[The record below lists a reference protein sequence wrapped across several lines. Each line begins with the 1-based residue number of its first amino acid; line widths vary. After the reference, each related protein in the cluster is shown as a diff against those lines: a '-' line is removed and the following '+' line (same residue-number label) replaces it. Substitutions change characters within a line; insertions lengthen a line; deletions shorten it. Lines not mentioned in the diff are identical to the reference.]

1 MATEFERRAEAFR
14 AIRDAEVF
22 GASEVWLGYN
32 ADGDL
37 VEVKQEVDGKWFKRA
52 VKLAGVTDFDVD
64 SWDKFE
70 GWGEVS

>member
-1 MATEFERRAEAFR
+1 MAVSFERRAEAFR

-37 VEVKQEVDGKWFKRA
+37 VELRKKVDDKWFKRT
-52 VKLAGVTDFDVD
+52 VKLEGVTDFEVA

-70 GWGEVS
+70 GWSEL

>member
-1 MATEFERRAEAFR
+1 MVEFERRGEAYK

-32 ADGDL
+32 VDGEL
-37 VEVKQEVDGKWFKRA
+37 VEIRQKVDDKWFKRT
-52 VKLAGVTDFDVD
+52 VKLAGVTDFDVA

>member
-1 MATEFERRAEAFR
+1 MVEFERRGEALK
-14 AIRDAEVF
+14 AIRDSEVF

-32 ADGDL
+32 VDGEL
-37 VEVKQEVDGKWFKRA
+37 VEIRQKVDGKWFKRA